1 MKLYFKNDGEID
13 EILIKTM
20 GVNVKQNDS
29 AIGFF
34 GTGLKYAIAVFL
46 RENQSITIYS
56 GLKKI
61 SFAKSSKTIQGKTFD
76 FVEMN
81 SDGETSTLG
90 FTTELGKN
98 WKVWQAFRE
107 IYCNALDEGGSMSL
121 DDVIPESGKTVI
133 VLEGDLISK
142 VYENRSKYFLENRT
156 PIYTSE
162 HLDCYY
168 GETNSIYYKGICV
181 FNTQKPLKYTYNIKK
196 KIDLSEDRTA
206 LYEFQIKEA
215 ICDSLFDCHELEIIE
230 NILCANENHFENSLD
245 VESSGKFKT
254 NNEIDAVFLQTR
266 RELKPINYSLVL
278 FYKKNKPEMA
288 KYIFDSYKTNV
299 IEEKMMA
306 KAINFLVNLGL
317 FNEKY
322 EICVVETL
330 GYGTLGLALNNK
342 IYISKD
348 IFNHGTKYLA
358 STLLEEFIHLDRKY
372 FDCTRELQTHLFDT
386 VISLGERL
394 NGEPI

>member
-1 MKLYFKNDGEID
+1 MKLYFKNDGEIN

-81 SDGETSTLG
+81 SDGEISTLG

-107 IYCNALDEGGSMSL
+107 IYCNTLDEGGGMSL
-121 DDVIPESGKTVI
+121 NEVSPESGKTVI
-133 VLEGDLISK
+133 VLEGHLISE

-181 FNTQKPLKYTYNIKK
+181 FNTQKPLKYTYNIKN
-196 KIDLSEDRTA
+196 KISLSEDRTA

-230 NILCANENHFENSLD
+230 NILCANEKYFENSLD

-299 IEEKMMA
+299 IEEKMMD
-306 KAINFLVNLGL
+306 KAINFLTNLGL

-348 IFNHGTKYLA
+348 IFNHGTKYLV

-372 FDCTRELQTHLFDT
+372 FDYTRELQTHLFDT